1 MIYDSVPEINEL
13 HANAMRQYIDTCSV
27 FRAWESAR
35 ETGNKQRTA
44 DLAKAMVL
52 HQRMN
57 WAIRVGTAPRV
68 LVDILMRLYQA
79 CLSERLTTV
88 GPCSLYAYEMASGSR
103 LCIPPQPME
112 RKRLTLVAE
121 DEDIV
126 ATALAIAGKADRTF
140 EDDGAML
147 VNSKGFELEVI
158 IRELESVKRFSAVI
172 ISTSGHMARM
182 HTVEATY
189 ACVSGFDDEL
199 LKVLAQML
207 LECNLRLLR

>member
-1 MIYDSVPEINEL
+1 
-13 HANAMRQYIDTCSV
+13 
-27 FRAWESAR
+27 
-35 ETGNKQRTA
+35 
-44 DLAKAMVL
+44 
-52 HQRMN
+52 
-57 WAIRVGTAPRV
+57 
-68 LVDILMRLYQA
+68 
-79 CLSERLTTV
+79 
-88 GPCSLYAYEMASGSR
+88 
-103 LCIPPQPME
+103 
-112 RKRLTLVAE
+112 
-121 DEDIV
+121 
-126 ATALAIAGKADRTF
+126 
-140 EDDGAML
+140 ML